1 MQPLNARQGQITSQP
16 VQQPIPEDPN
26 ESNRHSAHEGHWNPS
41 YLDDEKPA
49 PSKSVVLDKPSTS
62 KQPEIIVSGPDN
74 QAISSSTISVSAN
87 QTAAPKKEA
96 AGEPIYTEVVKSK
109 PKPVEESQIPSSQV
123 IAVCPSKPETPKPE
137 VIEIIIPPTVEVVST
152 KTTTTTDDGKHQ
164 SVSSEMV
171 TSSAAKVEASDSG
184 FHSEMT
190 SSTSKTT
197 FTQMTS
203 SGLNGGEESQ
213 IVSSMTAIDSSMN
226 KNASSSEVI
235 GQPIPSTIV
244 ITDEKSELS
253 GEVSPNEPP
262 QVEDLTDVDVLGNVG
277 YYDAFKNFIGG
288 LMSTS
293 RQTSQTEPGLE
304 ASEDGQMVTPQAES
318 ESSARNESSNAVVA
332 ESVMSSNTEAIPSH
346 SSTVEENEFVSSQVV
361 VSNSELIRTE
371 MTKPADVELIFP
383 STTVVST
390 QSTTNGN
397 DEVTITAT
405 KYTSDGPTFLE
416 LSDSGLHSKM
426 TSSSSEVI
434 STQITSSSVYSQT
447 EVVSSEVI
455 INSSSKEE
463 VSKTTIA
470 DGTFSSSVEEK
481 SSTTSN
487 GVLHSENENKA
498 IESASVTKI
507 GPTIT
512 EVTYSRVSG
521 GFDSN
526 NANEIATYTV
536 SEPSN

>member
-26 ESNRHSAHEGHWNPS
+26 ESNRHSAHDGHWNPS

-49 PSKSVVLDKPSTS
+49 PSKSVILDKPSIS

-74 QAISSSTISVSAN
+74 QAISSSTTSVGAN

-109 PKPVEESQIPSSQV
+109 PKPVEESQI
-123 IAVCPSKPETPKPE
+123 AVCPSKPETPKPE
-137 VIEIIIPPTVEVVST
+137 VIEITIPPTVEVVST

-171 TSSAAKVEASDSG
+171 ASSAAKVEASDSG

-190 SSTSKTT
+190 SSTSKTN

-244 ITDEKSELS
+244 MTDEKSELS

-262 QVEDLTDVDVLGNVG
+262 QVEDLTDVNVSENVG

-293 RQTSQTEPGLE
+293 RQTSQTEPGFE

-346 SSTVEENEFVSSQVV
+346 SSTVEKNEFVSSQVV

-470 DGTFSSSVEEK
+470 DGTFSSSVEAK

-526 NANEIATYTV
+526 NANEISTYTV